1 MVASLTKI
9 TRGLV
14 AANCKISIVGSA
26 RGMFVAA
33 LMSALVLCEF
43 LLSGVMHKFTP
54 RFDMLLMVLAYSR
67 NMFLANLPL
76 FIVGVFRDI
85 IYFFPVG
92 GSSIFYIVANITL
105 SGVWKRLSG
114 NLGVL
119 VSLCCVSGIQWIVW
133 YITLGR
139 ASQAFYLGLQVFLG
153 WIAYALVSRN
163 WKRKYGGPH
172 ARRLS

>member
-1 MVASLTKI
+1 MT
-9 TRGLV
+9 
-14 AANCKISIVGSA
+14 ANCKISMVRSA
-26 RGMFVAA
+26 KGMFVAV

-43 LLSGVMHKFTP
+43 LLSGMMHKFTP
-54 RFDMLLMVLAYSR
+54 RFDMLFMVLAYSR
-67 NMFLANLPL
+67 NMSLAHLPL

-92 GSSIFYIVANITL
+92 SSSIFYVVANIAL
-105 SGVWKRLSG
+105 SRAWKRLSG

-153 WIAYALVSRN
+153 WIAYAFVSRN
-163 WKRKYGGPH
+163 WRKKYGRPH
-172 ARRLS
+172 ARRSR

>member
-1 MVASLTKI
+1 MS
-9 TRGLV
+9 
-14 AANCKISIVGSA
+14 ANCKISIVRNA
-26 RGMFVAA
+26 FIAV
-33 LMSALVLCEF
+33 LMLALVLCEF

-54 RFDMLLMVLAYSR
+54 RFDILLMVFARSR
-67 NMFLANLPL
+67 NIPLANLPL

-92 GSSIFYIVANITL
+92 GSSIFYVAANIVL
-105 SGVWKRLSG
+105 SEVQKRLSG

-119 VSLCCVSGIQWIVW
+119 VSLCCASGIQWIVW
-133 YITLGR
+133 YVTLGR

-163 WKRKYGGPH
+163 WKRKYCGLQV
-172 ARRLS
+172 RRPW